1 LKVLLPGT
9 GSRGCSSTFSSYS
22 KLQLIAIVVLSGLIL
37 NAQARAD
44 CEQPVGRFVDIKGS
58 VETQVVEGAD
68 WLKAN
73 LETPLCEGSSI
84 RVGAQSRAAINL
96 VNDAVLRL
104 DENTTMRLVDVS
116 EKEEE
121 RSLLDIIKGALHS
134 FSRKP
139 KKLSINSP
147 YLNGSI
153 EGTEFVFR
161 VTGDQSEVT
170 VFEGTVVAANDLG
183 SVSVSGGEAASARQG
198 QAPQSRTVVQPRNA
212 AQWSLYYPPILA
224 TGGDQATDVS
234 PQLRQ
239 AAADLSVGRVDEART
254 TLDQLIAEDTT
265 DAGLAFALRAVINV
279 VQNQLEQA
287 LTDAN
292 QAVALNPDSA
302 ATYIALS
309 YAQQAG
315 FQINEARATLLLA
328 VEKQPEDALAWARLA
343 ELQLMLGETQQA
355 TDAAQKAVA
364 LEPELGRTQITLG
377 FAALAEFRTA
387 DARKAF
393 EKAIT
398 LDSADPLPHLGL
410 GLARISAGEL
420 EQGRSEIEVAV
431 GLGSNNALLRAYLG
445 KAYFEEKRAPL
456 DREQFAI
463 ASQLDPMDPT
473 PYLYAGIAK
482 QTENRPVEALDDL
495 KKSIELNDNR
505 AVYRGR
511 LLLDKDRA
519 ARGTSLARVYNDLGF
534 SVLGLNEATQSLSID
549 PQNASAHRFLSDTY
563 KDTPGRVETA
573 RVSELLQSQM
583 LQEQNLNPVQPSV
596 SSTNL
601 NIATAG
607 GPAAAGFNEF
617 TPLFERNQAQLNVTG
632 FGGTNDTGGGE
643 AVLSGAYDAFSGS
656 AGYFKYDTDGYR
668 DNNDLEHEI
677 WNVYTQW
684 AATPTLNFQA
694 EYSHRD
700 TEHGDLDQNFDLD
713 DFDSTL
719 DTDTEEDIYR
729 LGARYSPNANSS
741 VLLSYIRS
749 DTDSNVNSVP
759 VDDIIPS
766 IAPGIFPDGFIRV
779 TEEEDASI
787 DTDQFDAQYIYE
799 GMSFNLVTGVSYSD
813 SDADDTIESITSLE
827 IPPFVPPTTDPPVFI
842 NADSDTID
850 KRVYAYTDWD
860 IMPSVTGTIG
870 FSYVDFESDVEAFD
884 QLDFDEFNP
893 KLGVRW
899 DINDSLQAR
908 ATYFKNVMPVMASK
922 RTLEPTQVAGFNQFY
937 DDPNATKSTRYGAAL
952 DWQPGNALAFG
963 VELTKRELRSPVL
976 NVNNGTIP
984 FEDRDEWEYRGYG
997 YWTPSDRWSLGIE
1010 AIFDK
1015 FENESDSLVSTSVPE
1030 KVTTQTFPA
1039 NVTYFHPGGLFA
1051 GVTVTHIDQRVHR
1064 EAISLQAE
1072 GDDSFDLT
1080 DVSIGYRLPKRRG
1093 IASLTVQNLFDK
1105 DFKYQDDSYRTFSVE
1120 PYVSGYVPET
1130 TIMGRLTLSF

>member
-1 LKVLLPGT
+1 MKVLAFRLVLGELADSSRLP
-9 GSRGCSSTFSSYS
+9 S
-22 KLQLIAIVVLSGLIL
+22 KLKILLLIVLTGLSM
-37 NAQARAD
+37 ASQARAE
-44 CEQPVGRFVDIKGS
+44 CATNVGRFVDIHGQ
-58 VETQVVEGAD
+58 VETQLAD
-68 WLKAN
+68 GDAWLNAS
-73 LETPLCEGSSI
+73 LDTELCQGSSI
-84 RVGAQSRAAINL
+84 RVGAQGRAAITL
-96 VNDAVLRL
+96 INDAVLRL
-104 DENTTMRLVDVS
+104 DENTTMRLVNIV
-116 EKEEE
+116 EEE
-121 RSLLDIIKGALHS
+121 EEQSLLDIIKGALHS

-139 KKLSINSP
+139 KKLMVNSP

-161 VTGDQSEVT
+161 VTDEQSELT
-170 VFEGTVVAANDLG
+170 VFEGTVVAANDQG
-183 SVSVSGGEAASARQG
+183 SVSVSGGEAASASPG
-198 QAPQSRTVVQPRNA
+198 QAPQARTVVRPRDA
-212 AQWSLYYPPILA
+212 AQWSLYYPPIFA
-224 TGGDQATDVS
+224 TGGDQADVS
-234 PQLRQ
+234 PALRQ
-239 AAADLSVGRVDEART
+239 AAADLAAGRVDQALPK
-254 TLDQLIAEDTT
+254 LDQAIAEDT
-265 DAGLAFALRAVINV
+265 DAGLAYALRAVINV
-279 VQNQLEQA
+279 VQNQLDAA

-292 QAVALNPDSA
+292 QAVSLNPDSA
-302 ATYIALS
+302 ASHVALS
-309 YAQQAG
+309 YAQQAS
-315 FQINEARATLLLA
+315 FQIDEARETLLKA

-343 ELQLMLGETQQA
+343 ELELMLGNKQQA
-355 TDAAQKAVA
+355 TEAAQRAVELA
-364 LEPELGRTQITLG
+364 PDLGRTQITLG
-377 FAALAEFRTA
+377 FTALAEFRAA
-387 DARKAF
+387 DAQTAF
-393 EKAIT
+393 EKAIA

-410 GLARISAGEL
+410 GLARISMGEL
-420 EQGRSEIEVAV
+420 EQGRGDIEAAVA
-431 GLGSNNALLRAYLG
+431 LGSNDALLRAYLG

-456 DREQFAI
+456 DSEQFAI
-463 ASQLDPMDPT
+463 AKQLDPNDPT
-473 PYLYAGIAK
+473 PYLYDGIAK
-482 QTENRPVEALDDL
+482 QSQNRPVEALDDL
-495 KKSIELNDNR
+495 DKSIVLNDNR

-534 SVLGLNEATQSLSID
+534 SALGLNEATQSISID

-643 AVLSGAYDAFSGS
+643 AVLSGTYDAFSGS

-729 LGARYSPNANSS
+729 LGARISPNANSS

-749 DTDSNVNSVP
+749 DTDSTVNSVP

-827 IPPFVPPTTDPPVFI
+827 IPGAVPPTTDPPVFI
-842 NADSDTID
+842 DADSDTID

-870 FSYVDFESDVEAFD
+870 FSYVDFESDVQAFD

-899 DINDSLQAR
+899 DINESLQAR

-952 DWQPGNALAFG
+952 DWQPDNTLAFG
-963 VELTKRELRSPVL
+963 VELTRRELESPVL
-976 NVNNGTIP
+976 NANNGTIP

-997 YWTPSDRWSLGIE
+997 YWTPSERWTLGLE

-1039 NVTYFHPGGLFA
+1039 SVTYFHPGGFFG

-1064 EAISLQAE
+1064 EANSLQAE
-1072 GDDSFDLT
+1072 GDDSFNLT
-1080 DVSIGYRLPKRRG
+1080 DLSIGYRLTKRRG
-1093 IASLTVQNLFDK
+1093 IASLTVQNVFDK